1 MWWICFFKQKTAY
14 VRRISDWSSD
24 VCSSD
29 RLRHQNW
36 SCTFRDGNSK
46 MTKIDLIDGELDFH
60 ERMKQLGELF
70 CRIVYSKL
78 ADGKEPSNIANLLAD
93 YAEHSQNCSDRQ
105 ATNVQADRKST
116 RLNSSH

>member
-1 MWWICFFKQKTAY
+1 
-14 VRRISDWSSD
+14 
-24 VCSSD
+24 
-29 RLRHQNW
+29 
-36 SCTFRDGNSK
+36 

-105 ATNVQADRKST
+105 ATNVQAQQIQA
-116 RLNSSH
+116 LSSLPE

>member
-1 MWWICFFKQKTAY
+1 MA
-14 VRRISDWSSD
+14 
-24 VCSSD
+24 
-29 RLRHQNW
+29 
-36 SCTFRDGNSK
+36 
-46 MTKIDLIDGELDFH
+46 KIDLIAGELDFH

-105 ATNVQADRKST
+105 ATNVQAQQIQALSP
-116 RLNSSH
+116 LPE

>member
-1 MWWICFFKQKTAY
+1 
-14 VRRISDWSSD
+14 
-24 VCSSD
+24 
-29 RLRHQNW
+29 
-36 SCTFRDGNSK
+36 

-93 YAEHSQNCSDRQ
+93 YAEHSQHCSDRQ
-105 ATNVQADRKST
+105 ATKVQANRKSVVSGT
-116 RLNSSH
+116 RVSVRVNLGGRRILQKKHLQTPTQTINIRDTLPN